1 VHQTQPEKQTT
12 KTNTIQTTHMK
23 IKASILT
30 LLVAALSA
38 GASWGQ
44 LPISPTSGIIR
55 ISLTALQTN
64 AVAVPFAKSIPFE
77 GTISAVSGTT
87 LTLAGVTLTPGA
99 LTNHA
104 IYIPTH
110 NEPANPSATTGAYGR
125 VVTIA
130 SNTATEVVTTTA
142 ITPFVGDDFQIIEQ
156 HTLSTL
162 IGQSATSN
170 YQLTAGSNPNN
181 SDQVY
186 IETGGVFVGYWHK
199 AANPGQGW
207 RLVSDPTGAGAIQSN
222 VSIPFGKGILI
233 VRRGG
238 SRTLTV
244 SGEAITGRFRP
255 FTTLS
260 QTNVVNY
267 PYLVSVPLIESGIGA
282 SINSGS
288 NINNSDTIYVETGGT
303 FAGYWRR
310 ASNGNFYP
318 LSDTNGTGTPVGTSV
333 VLNPG
338 KAILLVER
346 TAANIVIPQPFAE

>member
-23 IKASILT
+23 IKTSILT
-30 LLVAALSA
+30 LLAAALSV
-38 GASWGQ
+38 GSSWGQ

-55 ISLTALQTN
+55 ISLTAGQTN
-64 AVAVPFAKSIPFE
+64 AVSVPFAKSIPFE

-110 NEPANPSATTGAYGR
+110 NEPANASATTGAYGR

-130 SNTATEVVTTTA
+130 SNTATQVVTTTA

-156 HTLSTL
+156 FTLGSL

-170 YQLTAGSNPNN
+170 YQLSAGSNPNN
-181 SDQVY
+181 SDVVY
-186 IETGGVFVGYWHK
+186 VEANGVFTGYWHK
-199 AANPGQGW
+199 AANPNQGW
-207 RLVSDPTGAGAIQSN
+207 MLLSDTTGAGAIQTN
-222 VSIPFGKGILI
+222 VPVPFGKGLLI
-233 VRRGG
+233 QRRTGN
-238 SRTLTV
+238 RTLTV
-244 SGEAITGRFRP
+244 AGEAITGRFRP
-255 FTTLS
+255 FTTLG
-260 QTNVVNY
+260 QTNVVNF
-267 PYLVSVPLIESGIGA
+267 PYTVAVPLIESGIGA

-288 NINNSDTIYVETGGT
+288 NTNNSDIIYLETAGT
-303 FAGYWRR
+303 FNGYWRR

-318 LSDTNGTGTPVGTSV
+318 LSDTTGTGTPVSSSV
-333 VLNPG
+333 MINPG
-338 KAILLVER
+338 KALLMVER
-346 TAANIVIPQPFAE
+346 TAANIIIPQPFSE